1 MDGIA
6 ITWYAPVQQPLSSC
20 CNERAQKLLRR
31 SAGTV
36 LSDFPVTPPDNKVL
50 VYSGVL
56 CSQRADFAKPVK
68 TAARGRFLGK
78 FAFPITDC
86 LSEHSVPL
94 PLYLLWHYRATTIDG
109 TLNQVSAWTIY
120 IHMLREALLLKNMQY
135 STTLLTLSMDVG
147 DKPGHSK
154 VMPSATGTYRR
165 PAPGARCG
173 CPAGSPEEPAAQH
186 AGDSGSCLAVRGSYF
201 SKADKE
207 VLVFHFVASKN
218 L

>member
-109 TLNQVSAWTIY
+109 TLNQVSCVQHGLYTYTCWERPFSWRTCNIQQRCLLSAWTWVINQA
-120 IHMLREALLLKNMQY
+120 IRRWCLLPLERTDAQ
-135 STTLLTLSMDVG
+135 
-147 DKPGHSK
+147 
-154 VMPSATGTYRR
+154 RR
-165 PAPGARCG
+165 A
-173 CPAGSPEEPAAQH
+173 PAAGAQP
-186 AGDSGSCLAVRGSYF
+186 AALKSQQRSTRETPVPASPFEVPIFLRQIKRYSCFIL
-201 SKADKE
+201 
-207 VLVFHFVASKN
+207 
-218 L
+218 